1 MMANSDIQGIYM
13 GFLGRID
20 TLTGS
25 RILGQLITVEE
36 GGVSTCSLILHV
48 SIRGNQTLTCVA
60 GSSMCAVDH
69 DLHGV
74 LCM

>member
-1 MMANSDIQGIYM
+1 MMPNSDIQGIYM

-36 GGVSTCSLILHV
+36 GGEYMFINPACLYQREPDSDLCSRIQHV
-48 SIRGNQTLTCVA
+48 CS
-60 GSSMCAVDH
+60 GS
-69 DLHGV
+69 
-74 LCM
+74 